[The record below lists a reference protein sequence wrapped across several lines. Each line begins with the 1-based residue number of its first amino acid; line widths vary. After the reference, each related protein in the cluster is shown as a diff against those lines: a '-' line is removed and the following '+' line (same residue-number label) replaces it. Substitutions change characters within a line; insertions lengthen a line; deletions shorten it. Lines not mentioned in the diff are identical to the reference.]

1 MANVVSAD
9 NPFALNIAGVEDLIG
24 NPVNK
29 TRQPGGMDAGEGAAE
44 KRQDVLDLNLTDEE
58 LLKLRDEREEIYLPY
73 ESRIREVFKRNLRSY
88 LGRSGSSAILDDE
101 FPLAANLQFEAE
113 ETFLPAA
120 TAQNP
125 DPYVYADNTPDGN
138 KIADDVQTMLQFH
151 ASQLLLRRK
160 LALMVRQW
168 SIYHLGVLK
177 IGWDEDINDIS
188 VENRKI
194 QDFIFDPDGYVDA
207 SGHFTSW
214 LGERIA
220 VTAER
225 LAEMFPDEKAYI
237 EKEVD
242 EKMGTKVLYT
252 EWWDDDACFITFKDK
267 VLDKHKNEFFNYPE
281 TSKDEN
287 GEPDKDEYGEPIYSE
302 KRNHFPK
309 PQKPYVFLSVFSLQ
323 ERPHDITGLIEQ
335 NVATQKKISDRTE
348 QLDIILRQSI
358 NGIAFSASN
367 FNQQTAKQAAD
378 AFSNPAKGKVL
389 VPEGVPISEAIQRI
403 PAPDISN
410 AYFDD
415 LDNNKNTLKASW
427 GVQGIVSQP
436 QTPDTTARGMIL
448 NQQRD
453 TSRIGGGIGDVLEQ
467 SVAKGVFDWLVQG
480 YMVFYDERHF
490 GAVLGVGKATEYV
503 EIQASDIDRQLIV
516 GVAPNSMKPKDEITL
531 MNQATSLY
539 QQGVIGP
546 KKLLETLKF
555 PNADEAAADG
565 ILWQTDKQAY
575 IQLNFPELW
584 QQIQQLQAQAQPPQA
599 PGGTPPPPQ
608 GEPASAV
615 MGNMAQALPPV
626 PQATPTPA
634 PAQVPGELTP

>member
-29 TRQPGGMDAGEGAAE
+29 TQGPGTMEGGEGVAE
-44 KRQDVLDLNLTDEE
+44 RKADVLDLDWPDEKF
-58 LLKLRDEREEIYLPY
+58 LKLRDQREEAYLPY

-88 LGRSGSSAILDDE
+88 LGRSGASAILDDE

-125 DPYVYADNTPDGN
+125 DPYVFADNTPEGN

-151 ASQLLLRRK
+151 ANELLLRRK
-160 LALMVRQW
+160 LAVMVRQW
-168 SIYHLGVLK
+168 SIYHLGVIK
-177 IGWDEDINDIS
+177 VGWDEDINDVA

-194 QDFIFDPDGYVDA
+194 QDFLFDPDGYVDA
-207 SGHFTSW
+207 RGHFSSW

-220 VTAER
+220 VTAEE
-225 LAEMFPDEKAYI
+225 LAEMFPDKKAYI
-237 EKEVD
+237 AKEVGD
-242 EKMGTKVLYT
+242 QMGTKVLYT
-252 EWWDDDACFITFKDK
+252 EWWDDDKCFITFKDV
-267 VLDKHKNEFFNYPE
+267 VLDKHRNEFFNYAKK
-281 TSKDEN
+281 SEN
-287 GEPDKDEYGEPIYSE
+287 DKDEYGNPVYTE
-302 KRNHFPK
+302 KRNHFPR

-348 QLDIILRQSI
+348 QLDTILRQSI

-367 FNQQTAKQAAD
+367 FNQQTAKQAAE

-389 VPEGVPISEAIQRI
+389 VPEGVPIGDAIQRI
-403 PAPDISN
+403 PAPEISN

-415 LDNNKNTLKASW
+415 LDNNKNTLRASW

-436 QTPDTTARGMIL
+436 QKSDTTARGMIL

-467 SVAKGVFDWLVQG
+467 SVAKGVFDWLVQV

-503 EIQASDIDRQLIV
+503 EIQGSDIDRQLIV
-516 GVAPNSMKPKDEITL
+516 GVAPNSMKPKDELTT

-539 QQGVIGP
+539 EQGVIGP

-555 PNADEAAADG
+555 PNADEAAVDG
-565 ILWQTDKQAY
+565 ILWATDKQAY

-584 QQIQQLQAQAQPPQA
+584 QQIQQAQAQAQPPA
-599 PGGTPPPPQ
+599 PPGVPPQ
-608 GEPASAV
+608 GEAASAA
-615 MGNMAQALPPV
+615 MGNMNPALPAV
-626 PQATPTPA
+626 PPA
-634 PAQVPGELTP
+634 PPAPVRAPGGLTS